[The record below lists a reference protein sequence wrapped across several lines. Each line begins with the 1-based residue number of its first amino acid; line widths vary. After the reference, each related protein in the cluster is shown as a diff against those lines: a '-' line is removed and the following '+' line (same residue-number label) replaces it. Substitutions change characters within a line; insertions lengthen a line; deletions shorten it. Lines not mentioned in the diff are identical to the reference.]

1 MGCIRFGLKYEM
13 ARAMTA
19 PTKQAYLQKSNS
31 NGRRIKSNAES
42 VGDSGTDNYRG
53 LTVLRITKLAGRRV
67 KWQSVRPLSTS
78 SGSYGLYSCTTC
90 AEELAKKNSKVC
102 RVQIYLNDNRLVICR
117 GEIGSFSLRVVPYR
131 IIILSREADSKAGSH
146 TTTRTCSR

>member
-19 PTKQAYLQKSNS
+19 PTYLQKSNS

-53 LTVLRITKLAGRRV
+53 LTVLRITKLAGEKGKMAKR
-67 KWQSVRPLSTS
+67 STS
-78 SGSYGLYSCTTC
+78 RPAAETMGSIAAPLAQRNWPKRAQKC
-90 AEELAKKNSKVC
+90 AE
-102 RVQIYLNDNRLVICR
+102 
-117 GEIGSFSLRVVPYR
+117 YR
-131 IIILSREADSKAGSH
+131 YNI
-146 TTTRTCSR
+146 